1 MSSAG
6 SRNWPRRVRA
16 LNDRKT
22 RLQEGVVFVEGIRQ
36 VLDAYEGGH
45 TIEAIL
51 VDPTRLRS
59 ELAWQFIDRAAGEG
73 IEVAQLSPAEFERIS
88 SRENPVG
95 MAATVHWK
103 PLDLRYAE
111 LAAEGVYLATDDV
124 RDPGNL
130 GTIIRTADAF
140 NVDAVIVHRGTDPGH
155 PAALR
160 SSLGSAFRV
169 PVYTVPTLPEL
180 FYWAQRQGAAVLG
193 TSARGDAPL
202 PEAQIP
208 IPVVFLLGNE
218 ATGLDD
224 ETLEL
229 CDATLAIPM
238 GGTASSLNVAVA
250 AGILLYELR
259 RRLGGHVSG

>member
-22 RLQEGVVFVEGIRQ
+22 RAQEGVVFVEGIRQ

-45 TIEAIL
+45 AIEAIL

-59 ELAWQFIDRAAGEG
+59 ETAWQFIDRAAGEG
-73 IEVAQLSPAEFERIS
+73 IEIAQLSPAEFERIS

-95 MAATVHWK
+95 MAATVHWR
-103 PLDLRYAE
+103 PEDLRYAE
-111 LAAEGVYLATDDV
+111 VESDGIYLATDDV

-140 NVDAVIVHRGTDPGH
+140 GADAVIVHRGTDPGH
-155 PAALR
+155 PTALR
-160 SSLGSAFRV
+160 SSLGSAFRM
-169 PVYTVPTLPEL
+169 PIYTAPTLPEL
-180 FYWAQRQGAAVLG
+180 FYWAQRQGAAVIG
-193 TSARGDAPL
+193 TSARGEAPL
-202 PEAQIP
+202 HDAQIP
-208 IPVVFLLGNE
+208 VPVVFLLGNE

-224 ETLEL
+224 ETLDL
-229 CDATLAIPM
+229 CDATVSIPM
-238 GGTASSLNVAVA
+238 VGTATSLNVAVA

-259 RRLGGHVSG
+259 RRLGGSVSG